1 MPRYRLQVDYSQY
14 SAAPWVLPMGGLLS
28 LHSGCADLTRDTVQ
42 VMRIS
47 ALKVGAVGRHAH
59 MHSAGRQAD
68 RKIDRRNR
76 RQIIYTDR

>member
-28 LHSGCADLTRDTVQ
+28 LHSGCADLARDTVQ

-47 ALKVGAVGRHAH
+47 VLKVGSVGIYLGIHVD
-59 MHSAGRQAD
+59 MHNAGGQTDRQT
-68 RKIDRRNR
+68 NR
-76 RQIIYTDR
+76 RQTNM